1 MVEEAITY
9 TAKWL
14 SFIPDP
20 DRWVVGVLIVFASAF
35 ILAEVFKRLGMSEMV
50 GEIIAGII
58 FGIGVVK
65 AGLLNQEAIST
76 ISHVGEIGALFL
88 LALAGLEIELDKV
101 KKTSIDSAA
110 IALLSFII
118 PFALG
123 YWYTEYLG
131 YDWRAAFLVGIVLGV
146 TAEEIATKVYLE
158 LDILNTKIGAATI
171 MAAVVDDVIEVIA
184 LAAVL
189 ALITKGSLHHFLREF
204 PPMVAIFFIASLIIV
219 RVLDKVFLR
228 YRGDMDGLF
237 WMILV
242 TLLGFS
248 ALGAALALGPII
260 GAILGGFFTQMAL
273 HRVYKFRPELEEKIE
288 ECVEY
293 LKKMLMAFLVP
304 FFFVKVGLEFD
315 LHYLVEYPVVLAILT
330 AIAFLGKVGG
340 TMLAKPVSKL
350 SLRQLWFI
358 GWAMNA
364 RGTLGMILTLVGLE
378 YGLIGRD
385 IYTTVIAMAMITTIT
400 FPFVVKAEYKRN
412 PAIVD

>member
-1 MVEEAITY
+1 MEETVVY

-14 SFIPDP
+14 SFVPEP
-20 DRWVVGVLIVFASAF
+20 DRWVVGVLIVFATAF
-35 ILAEVFKRLGMSEMV
+35 ILAELFKRFGMSEMV

-58 FGIGVVK
+58 FGIGSIK
-65 AGLLNQEAIST
+65 AGILNQEAIST
-76 ISHVGEIGALFL
+76 ISHVGEVGALFL
-88 LALAGLEIELDKV
+88 LALAGLEIEIDKI
-101 KKTSIDSAA
+101 KKTSIDSVA

-123 YWYTEYLG
+123 YWYTSYLG

-158 LDILNTKIGAATI
+158 LGILNTKIGAATV

-189 ALITKGSLHHFLREF
+189 ALITKGSLHGFIKHF
-204 PPMVAIFFIASLIIV
+204 PPMVALFFIVSLIAVKILQ
-219 RVLDKVFLR
+219 RVFVR

-237 WMILV
+237 WMMLV
-242 TLLGFS
+242 ILLGFS
-248 ALGAALALGPII
+248 AIGAALALGPII

-273 HRVYKFRPELEEKIE
+273 RRAYKYRPDLEEKIE
-288 ECVEY
+288 EALEY
-293 LKKMLMAFLVP
+293 LEKMLMAFLVP
-304 FFFVKVGLEFD
+304 FFFVKIGLEFE
-315 LHYLVEYPVVLAILT
+315 LHYLVEYPVILAIMT
-330 AIAFLGKVGG
+330 AIAFIGKIGG

-385 IYTTVIAMAMITTIT
+385 IYTTVIAMAMITTVT

-412 PAIVD
+412 PKIVD